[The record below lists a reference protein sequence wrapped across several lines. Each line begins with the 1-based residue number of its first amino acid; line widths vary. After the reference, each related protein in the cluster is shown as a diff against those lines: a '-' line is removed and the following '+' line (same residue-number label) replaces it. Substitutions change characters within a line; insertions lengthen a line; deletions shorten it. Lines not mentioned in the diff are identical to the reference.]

1 MKEEQ
6 EVIVNA
12 TKDQIEEF
20 KKSILWK
27 DIKRELIMWKDG
39 CGDEYGQ
46 TVGDSITSGANIL
59 THLGDIHGRE
69 MTIDY
74 LLSLPDVFL
83 QILEDKDE
91 NKGEIENES
100 RSE

>member
-1 MKEEQ
+1 MKDDQQ

-12 TKDQIEEF
+12 TKGQIEEF
-20 KKSILWK
+20 KESILWK

-39 CGDEYGQ
+39 CKDEYGQ

-83 QILEDKDE
+83 QILEDKDKE
-91 NKGEIENES
+91 EIDNES
-100 RSE
+100 GHK